1 MGKLAANIQT
11 TNAIQANEHKPFTIG
26 LRPLMRWVGHPV
38 VFRGL
43 YAKPA
48 SSRVHSYLMINMFI
62 RLRGTTTLREHDPG
76 EIYID
81 HLWLTFDAPINLE
94 PQIWYW
100 GRGEVIQYER
110 KGVGGMDFTIKSD
123 GEFYPVVRR
132 LNPA

>member
-11 TNAIQANEHKPFTIG
+11 ANAIQANEHKPFTIG
-26 LRPLMRWVGHPV
+26 LRPLMRWIGHPV

-48 SSRVHSYLMINMFI
+48 SARVYSYLMINMFV
-62 RLRGTTTLREHDPG
+62 RLRGTTTLRECDPG

-81 HLWLTFDAPINLE
+81 HLWLTFDDPVDLE
-94 PQIWYW
+94 PQIWCW
-100 GRGEVIQYER
+100 GRGGIIQYER
-110 KGVGGMDFTIKSD
+110 KGGGMDFTIKSD